1 MKVTTFETISLKQH
15 PELNEAWVQEQI
27 AADPT
32 ILGLGELVLKDKE
45 RRQPT
50 SGRLDLLFQDLEAL
64 RRYEV
69 ELQLGATDPSHI
81 IRTIEYWDIERKR
94 YRQYEHIAVI
104 VAEDITSRF
113 LNVISLFNGAIPII
127 AMQMKALK
135 HEDHVGLFFTKV
147 LDQTEVGQVDDD
159 EEVSEPTNREYW
171 EQRGSKKTMA
181 DVDSLLELVH
191 QIDSGLELKY
201 NKFYI
206 GLARHGIADNFV
218 RFRPQKKNVRVD
230 VRLPRDEAVDAELE
244 NREIN
249 CLDYRSNRYRLVLS
263 HEEVAQ
269 KREFLLELFR
279 KAHERSGER

>member
-50 SGRLDLLFQDLEAL
+50 AGRLDLLFQDLEAL

-171 EQRGSKKTMA
+171 EQRGSKKTVA

-206 GLARHGIADNFV
+206 GLARNGIADNFV
-218 RFRPQKKNVRVD
+218 RFRPQKKNVRVEI
-230 VRLPRDEAVDAELE
+230 RLPRDEAVDAELE

-263 HEEVAQ
+263 HEEVAE

-279 KAHERSGER
+279 KAYERTGES